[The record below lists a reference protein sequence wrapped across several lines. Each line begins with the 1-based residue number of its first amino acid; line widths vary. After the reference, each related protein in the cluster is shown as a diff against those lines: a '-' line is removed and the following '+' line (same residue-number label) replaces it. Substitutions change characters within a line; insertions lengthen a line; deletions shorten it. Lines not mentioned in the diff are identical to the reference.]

1 MRKSRCRVMLP
12 AACCLTLARLKE
24 MSGASAVVESPAL
37 LSLGAVKVNRAVETE
52 PLATGESVRRLLR
65 VELPVTVSVPFRAV
79 ALETIKADVEA
90 VPVTAKL
97 VVVAFVVVE
106 LEAVKFWRVVEPETK
121 RSPLLLMVVVA
132 VPPT

>member
-1 MRKSRCRVMLP
+1 
-12 AACCLTLARLKE
+12 
-24 MSGASAVVESPAL
+24 
-37 LSLGAVKVNRAVETE
+37 
-52 PLATGESVRRLLR
+52 
-65 VELPVTVSVPFRAV
+65 VTVSVPFRAV

-106 LEAVKFWRVVEPETK
+106 LEAVKFWRVVEPTTK
-121 RSPLLLMVVVA
+121 RSPDELMVVVA